1 MLSEF
6 GAISVRLRL
15 SLPNT
20 VYVEVFAKLI
30 LAKCISDLECLR
42 ERSRLFGL
50 VASATVAVHPSLME
64 VLSSPAFQMMCLS
77 VLQTNAHRAYKSAR
91 R

>member
-20 VYVEVFAKLI
+20 VYLEVSQSI
-30 LAKCISDLECLR
+30 CR
-42 ERSRLFGL
+42 EMGRIWNTCQKRDRRCGL
-50 VASATVAVHPSLME
+50 VASATMTVQPSLME
-64 VLSSPAFQMMCLS
+64 VLSSPAFQMMCPS
-77 VLQTNAHRAYKSAR
+77 VLQTNAHRAYQSAR